1 MRRDPEVIRVYSR
14 SLLEAVQ
21 PTGKLKE
28 YLAEAEVLRSLYLA
42 NPQLQAFLEGPHI
55 KEQSKD
61 ALVDAVFAGGRVLP
75 MLYNLLRVLID
86 KKRVV
91 NLPNILHEF
100 YELGQ
105 QELGNVVG
113 EVYSAVPMDPSRQR
127 ALTQALE
134 KATGLKFNFD
144 FEVDEN
150 VLGGVLVRYKDVSI
164 DGTLRGR
171 LRGLRASLEALV

>member
-14 SLLEAVQ
+14 SLLEAVR
-21 PTGKLKE
+21 PTGKLRE
-28 YLAEAEVLRSLYLA
+28 YLADAETLRKVYLD

-55 KEQSKD
+55 REQNKD
-61 ALVDAVFAGGRVLP
+61 ALVDAVFAEGRILP
-75 MLYNLLRVLID
+75 MLYNLLRVLVD

-91 NLPNILHEF
+91 NLPGVLHEF

-113 EVYSAVPMDPSRQR
+113 EVFSAVTIDPSRQR

-134 KATGLKFNFD
+134 KVTGLKFSFD
-144 FEVDEN
+144 FMVDEN
-150 VLGGVLVRYKDVSI
+150 LLGGVLVRYKDVSI

-171 LRGLRASLEALV
+171 LRGMRSSLEALV

>member
-14 SLLEAVQ
+14 SLLEAVE

-28 YLAEAEVLRSLYLA
+28 YLADAETLRKFYLA

-55 KEQSKD
+55 REQNKD
-61 ALVDAVFAGGRVLP
+61 ALVDAVFAEGRILP

-105 QELGNVVG
+105 EELGNVVG
-113 EVYSAVPMDPSRQR
+113 EVYSAVAIDPSRQR

-134 KATGLKFNFD
+134 KVTGLNFSFD
-144 FEVDEN
+144 FMVDEN
-150 VLGGVLVRYKDVSI
+150 LLGGVLVRYKDISI

-171 LRGLRASLEALV
+171 LRGLRASLETMV

>member
-1 MRRDPEVIRVYSR
+1 MRRDPAVIRVYSR

-28 YLAEAEVLRSLYLA
+28 YLADAETLRHFYLD

-55 KEQSKD
+55 REQNKD
-61 ALVDAVFAGGRVLP
+61 ALVDAVFAKNVAP

-105 QELGNVVG
+105 EELGNVVG
-113 EVYSAVPMDPSRQR
+113 EVFSAVTIDPSRQR
-127 ALTQALE
+127 ALTAALE
-134 KATGLKFNFD
+134 KVTGLNFSFD
-144 FEVDEN
+144 FTVDEN
-150 VLGGVLVRYKDVSI
+150 LLGGVLVRYKDVSI

-171 LRGLRASLEALV
+171 LRGLRSSLEALV